1 MMVCVSVV
9 SRALVESKRIVMTAF
24 KNVKQLMSR
33 LVGIKRLRILLFGRG
48 II

>member
-9 SRALVESKRIVMTAF
+9 SRALVESERIVMTAF
-24 KNVKQLMSR
+24 ENVKQLTSR
-33 LVGIKRLRILLFGRG
+33 LVGIKRLRILSFGRG